1 MADHPQWGGQQRDAV
16 LSQPLPFLFDPM
28 ASVFQVRFDS
38 TADVSGLNQAIAKE
52 QELEHAVNKTQAA
65 LKKQAE
71 TPMAPKG
78 ASDPL
83 SGGGSALDKLGLG
96 GSEFLA
102 RLNASQKGVAD
113 LKAGATNADS
123 AMGALAGGGMV
134 AVARMATI
142 AGAGIF
148 ALKAGVEQLAKDN
161 PALAN
166 SFDNLKE
173 AGSGFFSEMVKEAAG
188 NGSKVVKW
196 MDELIVKL
204 GGATEAQKKA
214 QAPMEKS
221 AVLYNEAATAAE
233 AYTKALREQKAAIDD
248 LDQSIRIANEARDQ
262 GLKTEREA
270 VAQRA
275 ELAKAEIESNG
286 ALTAEEKAAKIKEV
300 EQQQREE
307 TRNLDKQER
316 ENRLADAADEVSKKL
331 ELNKKAELTLGAEKA
346 KAAKYDKEQAKQ
358 KQIDLADA
366 ELQQATS
373 EQEKSRIKAK
383 AKGLKGELA
392 DIQKAGP
399 DLKDFDPEQS
409 RKLQTEMAD
418 RADKAKEDLRE
429 SLAKLEQE
437 KIKKQAE
444 DQRAEMQAEQEK
456 KLAEVQPVPAPEQ
469 APPEQS
475 AEDFNRMVDEENK
488 RLEQEA
494 RANAQAAAPVPAG
507 EASDEEEDVV
517 TGRRRRRGGARGYG
531 ADFGSGGGYGG
542 GGYAPS
548 SGGGG
553 GGDEGSAEPIATGV
567 NVPGAFGVQTSGL
580 GLSVGGSGGG
590 VSSAN
595 VGQMGGDGPI
605 SGIRRNLENMEGVVA
620 GMSNLLAESVQ
631 RLAQHGAHVS
641 QRLSVANQAIRTQ
654 HENASLMKERQA
666 AIYRAANRTGQ
677 L

>member
-1 MADHPQWGGQQRDAV
+1 
-16 LSQPLPFLFDPM
+16 M

-38 TADVSGLNQAIAKE
+38 TADVSGLEKAIAKE

-71 TPMAPKG
+71 TPMAPKAAEGG
-78 ASDPL
+78 AAGG
-83 SGGGSALDKLGLG
+83 GGGSVLGGLG
-96 GSEFLA
+96 GNDFLA
-102 RLNASQKGVAD
+102 KLNAAQSRLAGVE
-113 LKAGATNADS
+113 AGATGANG
-123 AMGALAGGGMV
+123 AMAELSAGGLGS
-134 AVARMATI
+134 VARMAGI
-142 AGAGIF
+142 AGGAILLMKEG
-148 ALKAGVEQLAKDN
+148 LGKLAQDN
-161 PALAN
+161 PAVAT
-166 SFDNLKE
+166 SFDNLKA
-173 AGSGFFSEMVKEAAG
+173 AGSDFFGLMVKEAAG
-188 NGSKVVKW
+188 NGGVLVKW
-196 MDELIVKL
+196 MDQFIITL
-204 GGATEAQKKA
+204 GGMTEAQKKA

-221 AVLYNEAATAAE
+221 AVLHKQAATAAE
-233 AYTKALREQKAAIDD
+233 AYTKALIEQKKAIDD
-248 LDQSIRIANEARDQ
+248 LDQSTRVANEARDQ
-262 GLKTEREA
+262 GIKTEREA

-286 ALTAEEKAAKIKEV
+286 ALSAEEKAAKIKEV

-316 ENRLADAADEVSKKL
+316 ENRLADADDEAAKKVQL
-331 ELNKKAELTLGAEKA
+331 YKKAEADLQKEREKA
-346 KAAKYDKEQAKQ
+346 EKYDKEQRKQ
-358 KQIDLADA
+358 KEIDLAA
-366 ELQQATS
+366 ANLELATTD
-373 EQEKSRIKAK
+373 EEKSRIKAK

-392 DIQKAGP
+392 DIQKSGP
-399 DLKDFDPEQS
+399 DLANYDPEES
-409 RKLQTEMAD
+409 RKLQQQQKEA
-418 RADKAKEDLRE
+418 AAKAREDANAA
-429 SLAKLEQE
+429 LAKLEQE
-437 KIKKQAE
+437 KVRKDAE
-444 DQRAEMQAEQEK
+444 DQRAAMQAEQEK

-469 APPEQS
+469 APLEQS

-494 RANAQAAAPVPAG
+494 RANAQAAAPVPVG

-531 ADFGSGGGYGG
+531 ADFGSGGGYGS

-590 VSSAN
+590 VTSDN

-605 SGIRRNLENMEGVVA
+605 SGIRRNLETMEGVVA
-620 GMSNLLAESVQ
+620 GIGNLLGESVE
-631 RLAQHGAHVS
+631 RLAQHGARVS
-641 QRLSVANQAIRTQ
+641 QRVSVANQALRTQ
-654 HENASLMKERQA
+654 QENTALMKERQA